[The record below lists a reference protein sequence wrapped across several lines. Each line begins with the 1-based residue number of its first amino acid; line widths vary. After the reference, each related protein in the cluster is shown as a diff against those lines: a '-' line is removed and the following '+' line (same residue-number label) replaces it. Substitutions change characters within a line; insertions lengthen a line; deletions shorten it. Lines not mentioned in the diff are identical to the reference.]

1 MEEWDIFSPFFP
13 APLSLS
19 LPLRCALPLRHADAA
34 DNHLITTTCNQWYST
49 TFPCKLKTAIDRRL
63 TPPPSSS
70 SSSVFFFFFFHTS
83 GMSLSGSPATGTAES
98 HRFPTVFSQ
107 PWRAQRFIPRSW
119 KSRKHPTN
127 TTTTTISSARTG
139 GEEMSLFKRQ
149 WLCRLHRPPPPA
161 VLWCSPAFVA
171 AVPTLL
177 SNSFFGRV
185 VCDFLKRRKNKKEEE
200 GRRRKKQQHK
210 TEKLCHPLP
219 LFSRVTLD
227 EWSNMRRIRGP
238 SCWWIL
244 SLMFLTLP
252 KHKDCH
258 PGEYFNATR
267 G

>member
-1 MEEWDIFSPFFP
+1 MGHFFP
-13 APLSLS
+13 LLPSATFSLS

-63 TPPPSSS
+63 TPPSSS

-107 PWRAQRFIPRSW
+107 LWRAQRFIPRSW